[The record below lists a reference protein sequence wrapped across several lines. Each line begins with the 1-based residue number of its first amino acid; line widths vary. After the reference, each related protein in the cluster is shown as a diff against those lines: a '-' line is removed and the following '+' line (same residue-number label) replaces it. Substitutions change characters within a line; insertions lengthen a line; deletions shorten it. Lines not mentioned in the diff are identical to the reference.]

1 MLCHIDFWVS
11 LFFLLPGKVV
21 IGKLPWK
28 IAMGGCHGSDSSREH
43 SGRTFGRDL
52 RE

>member
-11 LFFLLPGKVV
+11 LFFLLLGKF
-21 IGKLPWK
+21 
-28 IAMGGCHGSDSSREH
+28 AMEDCYGSDSSREH